1 MAWIH
6 FWFEWRCVQV
16 ERVMLLIF
24 HFLVFPL
31 GGGAPFLWWYIRYVF
46 RVRVHNKVI
55 KRVILYQVAN
65 SYTSYLECTM

>member
-31 GGGAPFLWWYIRYVF
+31 GGRGALCISGSGPEQG
-46 RVRVHNKVI
+46 N
-55 KRVILYQVAN
+55 Q
-65 SYTSYLECTM
+65 TCYLMSSC